1 MEDLAL
7 VATVAVAKKDALFKS
22 GPKKN
27 KLKKGCR
34 FKGKKVYCTPS
45 VAARIKSS
53 AKPSSKKSSSRKSP
67 RSPVIPKTPQAA
79 RNMNAFQALLADR
92 SNFKAA
98 RDSGN
103 CGAMRQFAKRIV
115 DGLQYMGRIPPKVTK
130 KNPSGDARS
139 RNLRYIKE
147 MDRVKADVMRS
158 CSMAAGSGA
167 PPASRDAVDAF
178 AARRQ
183 AQIDMQ
189 RLFASETAS
198 SQKARRNDESDFN
211 RFNGLSGKKRS
222 RR

>member
-7 VATVAVAKKDALFKS
+7 VATVPVAKKDALFKS

-34 FKGKKVYCTPS
+34 FKGKKVYCTPD

-53 AKPSSKKSSSRKSP
+53 SPKSKSGRKSS
-67 RSPVIPKTPQAA
+67 RSPIVPKTPQAA
-79 RNMNAFQALLADR
+79 RNMNAFQALLLDR
-92 SNFKAA
+92 KNFKIA

-103 CGAMRQFAKRIV
+103 CGAMRQFATRIKE
-115 DGLQYMGRIPPKVTK
+115 GLQYMGRLPAKVTK
-130 KNPSGDARS
+130 KNPTGDAAS
-139 RNLRYIKE
+139 RNRRYISE
-147 MDRVKADVMRS
+147 MDRVKHDVMTN

-167 PPASRDAVDAF
+167 PRVSRDAVDAF

-183 AQIDMQ
+183 AQLDIQ
-189 RLFASETAS
+189 RLLASETAA
-198 SQKARRNDESDFN
+198 SQRARRNDESDFN
-211 RFNGLSGKKRS
+211 RFNGLSGKGKKRS

>member
-34 FKGKKVYCTPS
+34 FKGKKVYCTPD

-53 AKPSSKKSSSRKSP
+53 AKPKSSGRKSP
-67 RSPVIPKTPQAA
+67 RSPIVPKSPQAA
-79 RNMNAFQALLADR
+79 RNMNAFQALLMDR
-92 SNFKAA
+92 KNFKMA

-103 CGAMRQFAKRIV
+103 CGAMRQFATRIKA
-115 DGLQYMGRIPPKVTK
+115 GLQYMGRLPAKTTK
-130 KNPSGDARS
+130 KNPSGSAAS
-139 RNLRYIKE
+139 RNRRYISE
-147 MDRVKADVMRS
+147 MDRVAHDVMTK
-158 CSMAAGSGA
+158 CSMSAGSGA
-167 PPASRDAVDAF
+167 PRASRDAVDAF

-183 AQIDMQ
+183 AQLDIQ
-189 RLFASETAS
+189 RLLASETAA
-198 SQKARRNDESDFN
+198 SQRARRNDESDFN
-211 RFNGLSGKKRS
+211 RFNGLSGKGKKRS